1 MPTILINT
9 NINKNYGQTQGS
21 GAATNGSEG
30 SLSPGE
36 SLDDE
41 FRKDLNLIVAKMLNK
56 TNMVSP
62 RSGFSLNYVH

>member
-1 MPTILINT
+1 M
-9 NINKNYGQTQGS
+9 NKNYGQTQGS

-30 SLSPGE
+30 ALSPGE

-56 TNMVSP
+56 TNMVSR
-62 RSGFSLNYVH
+62 RSGFSLKCVR